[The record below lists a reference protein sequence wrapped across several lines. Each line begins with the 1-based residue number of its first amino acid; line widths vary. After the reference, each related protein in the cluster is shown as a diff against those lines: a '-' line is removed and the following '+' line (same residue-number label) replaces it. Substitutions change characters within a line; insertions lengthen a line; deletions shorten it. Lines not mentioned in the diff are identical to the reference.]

1 MGGKG
6 LRSGG
11 ILGQGREHT
20 QHLAFAHRFA
30 CLKVQLA
37 HAPGLVGADFVL
49 HFHGFQNDQHVASG
63 HGRTGGHQPLNQLR
77 LKGGMD
83 VVHPFIVRGCPGDS
97 GSSPG
102 QFKLGFSMRPN
113 KPMNFEPLIE
123 LTRNGIQECVHMGAL
138 AVTDTEGR
146 VLAQVGNPHWL
157 CFTRSTLKAMQALPL
172 VQSGGVAHFGFTPT
186 ELALMCASH
195 NGEDIHVEQVTSIL
209 HKSGSSTR
217 QMRCGC
223 HVPYRFTF
231 FDRPMPEGFAYDERH
246 HNCSGK
252 HSGFLAY
259 CVQHGLPTDS
269 YTEVDHPLQQK
280 IRQAVA
286 HLAGLR
292 EEDLALGID
301 GCSAPN
307 YAMPLSKLAYG
318 YARLA
323 SGAADAELGESFALL
338 SAAMAAQPWMVSG
351 TGRNDLAFTQAG
363 RGDWVTKVGADG
375 VQVVGSKS
383 RGEAFAIK
391 IIDGNKPALF
401 AASVEVLDQLGWL
414 DDAQREQL
422 P

>member
-1 MGGKG
+1 
-6 LRSGG
+6 
-11 ILGQGREHT
+11 
-20 QHLAFAHRFA
+20 
-30 CLKVQLA
+30 
-37 HAPGLVGADFVL
+37 
-49 HFHGFQNDQHVASG
+49 
-63 HGRTGGHQPLNQLR
+63 
-77 LKGGMD
+77 
-83 VVHPFIVRGCPGDS
+83 
-97 GSSPG
+97 
-102 QFKLGFSMRPN
+102 
-113 KPMNFEPLIE
+113 MNFVPLVE

-146 VLAQVGNPHWL
+146 VLAQVGNPQWL

-195 NGEDIHVEQVTSIL
+195 NGEEMHVEQVTSIL
-209 HKSGSSTR
+209 RKSGSSTR

-231 FDRPMPEGFAYDERH
+231 FDQPMPEGFAYDERH

-286 HLAGLR
+286 HLAGLS
-292 EEDLALGID
+292 EEELALGID

-307 YAMPLSKLAYG
+307 YAMPLSRLARS

-323 SGAADAELGESFALL
+323 QPESDGLYGESLQQLGQAM
-338 SAAMAAQPWMVSG
+338 SAHPELVSG
-351 TGRNDLAFTQAG
+351 TGRNDADFMRVG

-375 VQVVGSKS
+375 VQVVGSRS
-383 RGEAFAIK
+383 RGQALAIK
-391 IIDGNKPALF
+391 VMDGNKAALF
-401 AASVEVLDQLGWL
+401 AATLEALDQLGWL
-414 DDAQREQL
+414 DDAQRQELAPWRAQVL
-422 P
+422 LNVAGVPVGERRSTFKLQMGGQV